1 LRRAEIFSA
10 RRDLE
15 FSAGR
20 IERRRG
26 VEGER
31 SAASVKAVEIG
42 VAALVFLFGA
52 VIVFDSI
59 RIGARWGE
67 DGPQPGYFPFYVGLS
82 ICVAS
87 VTILVRALRD
97 PALAAKSFVSRES
110 LKKILTVLVPTVV
123 YVALIKY
130 LGFYVAS
137 TLYIAYFMWALGR
150 YPWIKIVPV
159 AAGVSVVFFLI
170 FEVWFLVPLP
180 KGPLEA
186 ALGLN

>member
-1 LRRAEIFSA
+1 VK
-10 RRDLE
+10 
-15 FSAGR
+15 G
-20 IERRRG
+20 
-26 VEGER
+26 EGEH

-42 VAALVFLFGA
+42 VAAAGFLFGA
-52 VIVFDSI
+52 VDVFDSI

-67 DGPQPGYFPFYVGLS
+67 DGPQAGYFPFYVGLL
-82 ICVAS
+82 ICVSSAA
-87 VTILVRALRD
+87 IFVRALRD
-97 PALAAKSFVSRES
+97 RTLAAESFVSSEA

-137 TLYIAYFMWALGR
+137 TVYIAYFMWALGK

-159 AAGVSVVFFLI
+159 AAGVSVAFFLV
-170 FEVWFLVPLP
+170 FETWFQVPLP

>member
-1 LRRAEIFSA
+1 
-10 RRDLE
+10 
-15 FSAGR
+15 
-20 IERRRG
+20 
-26 VEGER
+26 VEGEH
-31 SAASVKAVEIG
+31 SAASVRAVEIG
-42 VAALVFLFGA
+42 VAAVVFLFGA
-52 VIVFDSI
+52 VVVFDSI

-67 DGPQPGYFPFYVGLS
+67 DGPQAGYFPFYVGLL
-82 ICVAS
+82 ICLSSAA
-87 VTILVRALRD
+87 IFVRALRNR
-97 PALAAKSFVSRES
+97 ALAAESFVSREA

-137 TLYIAYFMWALGR
+137 TVYIAYFMWALGK

-159 AAGVSVVFFLI
+159 AAGVSVAFFLV
-170 FEVWFLVPLP
+170 FETWFQVPLP

>member
-1 LRRAEIFSA
+1 M
-10 RRDLE
+10 
-15 FSAGR
+15 
-20 IERRRG
+20 
-26 VEGER
+26 EGER